1 MDVCRLVITLVL
13 SLVLLPMTACTVI
26 HTDPEP
32 EPLPV
37 VVPPTP
43 PAAMGGAIY
52 QNGYDLRLFDDP
64 KASRVGDIL
73 TIRLLERTAAT
84 KSARTGTTKDTS
96 IDTGMPIIAGDDVTL
111 NGNKI
116 LENNWE
122 SSNAFNGGGSSS
134 QSNKLD
140 GQITVTITEVYPNGN
155 LYVSGDKWITLNQ
168 GREYVRIT
176 GVVRQQDILPDNT
189 IDSMRVADAQII
201 YSGKGALAEANKVG
215 WLSRFFMSPLWPM

>member
-1 MDVCRLVITLVL
+1 MDVFRPMILMMIGLLL
-13 SLVLLPMTACTVI
+13 STAGCTVI
-26 HTDPEP
+26 HQDPEP
-32 EPLPV
+32 DPLPA

-43 PAAMGGAIY
+43 PPAIAGAIY

-73 TIRLLERTAAT
+73 TIRLVERTAAT
-84 KSARTGTTKDTS
+84 KSAQTGTTKDTS
-96 IDTGMPIIAGDDVTL
+96 VDTGMPIIAGDDVTL

-122 SSNAFNGGGSSS
+122 TSNSFSGGGSSS

-140 GQITVTITEVYPNGN
+140 GRITVTITEVYPNGN
-155 LYVSGDKWITLNQ
+155 LFVSGDKWITLNQ

-176 GVVRQQDILPDNT
+176 GIVRRQDILPDNT
-189 IDSMRVADAQII
+189 IESMRVADAQIV
-201 YSGKGALAEANKVG
+201 YSGKGALAEANQVG